1 MNRNLLLVFV
11 LMAVI
16 VIISQQFLFKKV
28 EQGQPGQKQ
37 QTEQQKPQTE
47 QQKTQ
52 QPAPAAAVP
61 ATPARSAPAS
71 AAPAAVK
78 QAGSETETVVEN
90 DLYKITFTNKGGL
103 VKSWQLKK
111 YKDDKGNPLE
121 LVNDKAAPQFG
132 YPLSLY
138 TYDENLRNKLN
149 SALCV
154 TDAGPKLT
162 IPGKLSFDYSDGD
175 VTVHKEFTFD
185 NSYVIGVRTSVVRN
199 GSYVMALPAWPSG
212 FGDMTIPGTYGAQ
225 RNDYFNGNDVQRLS
239 PDKGGKEI
247 SGGRVMQPPFEWA
260 GVSDQY
266 FAAVFMP
273 DDPQRAAM
281 VQLRNSM
288 QVPKSAN
295 KPDPNDTSP
304 VQVLG
309 AAVGPIGAPVSAR
322 LFVGPKAL
330 DVLATVRSTVAGRN
344 WDLRPVVDFGRFS
357 FIARPLFLWLHWTY
371 DHWIPN
377 WGWAIIFLTVVI
389 NAALLPL
396 RIMSMRSALKMQK
409 IAPQV
414 QSINDK
420 YKKYS
425 LKDPRRQEAQKEI
438 SALYKEH
445 DVNPAG
451 GCLPLIIQMPFL
463 FAFWTMLSAA
473 IELRGA
479 HWLWLTDLS
488 QPDHLYLIPITIIL
502 STLIMQRMTPQA
514 GMNPEQ
520 ARMMNLMMPLMLG
533 FMSWSVA
540 SGLGLYWLTGTIVGI
555 IQQWAMNRTKLGQEI
570 RAIQE
575 KRAAKQAKK

>member
-1 MNRNLLLVFV
+1 MNRNLILVFV
-11 LMAVI
+11 LMAVVI
-16 VIISQQFLFKKV
+16 IISQQFLFKKPEPV
-28 EQGQPGQKQ
+28 QPAQKQ
-37 QTEQQKPQTE
+37 AAKSQTEQQQAA
-47 QQKTQ
+47 QN
-52 QPAPAAAVP
+52 PAPAVP
-61 ATPARSAPAS
+61 APLPGKTP
-71 AAPAAVK
+71 PAAVK
-78 QAGSETETVVEN
+78 QANAETETVVEN

-103 VKSWQLKK
+103 VKSWVLKK
-111 YKDDKGNPLE
+111 FKDDKGHPLE
-121 LVNDKAAPQFG
+121 LVNAQAAPQFG

-138 TYDENLRNKLN
+138 TNDENLREKLN
-149 SALCV
+149 SALYV
-154 TDAGPKLT
+154 TDAGPKVS
-162 IPGKLSFDYSDGD
+162 IPGKLEFDYSDGD

-185 NSYVIGVRTSVVRN
+185 SSYVIGIKTSVVRN
-199 GSYVMALPAWPSG
+199 GSYVAALPAWPSG
-212 FGDMTIPGTYGAQ
+212 FGDETIPGTYSAQ
-225 RNDYFNGNDVQRLS
+225 RNEYYNGNDVERLT
-239 PDKGGKEI
+239 PDKSGKTI
-247 SGGRVMQPPFEWA
+247 SGNRVMQPPFEWA
-260 GVSDQY
+260 GISDQY

-273 DDPQRAAM
+273 DDPQHSAM
-281 VQLRNSM
+281 VQLRNAM
-288 QVPKSAN
+288 QVPKSAT

-309 AAVGPIGAPVSAR
+309 AAVGPIGGPVNER

-330 DVLATVRSTVAGRN
+330 DILATVRSTVAGKS
-344 WDLRPVVDFGRFS
+344 WDLRPVVDFGRFK
-357 FIARPLFLWLHWTY
+357 FIAQPLFLWLHWTY

-396 RIMSMRSALKMQK
+396 RIIAMRSALKMQK

-479 HWLWLTDLS
+479 HWMWLSDLS

-555 IQQWAMNRTKLGQEI
+555 VQQWAMNRTALGKEI

>member
-1 MNRNLLLVFV
+1 MNRNLLLVFI
-11 LMAVI
+11 LMAVV

-28 EQGQPGQKQ
+28 EQAKPGQK
-37 QTEQQKPQTE
+37 PG
-47 QQKTQ
+47 TQ
-52 QPAPAAAVP
+52 QQQQQQPQPQQATAPSKETTAPAPVAPPP
-61 ATPARSAPAS
+61 ASSAPAEK
-71 AAPAAVK
+71 AA
-78 QAGSETETVVEN
+78 SEIETIVEN
-90 DLYKITFTNKGGL
+90 DLYRITFTNKGGL
-103 VKSWQLKK
+103 VKSWVLKK
-111 YKDDKGNPLE
+111 YRDEKGNPLE
-121 LVNDKAAPQFG
+121 LVNDKAASQYG

-138 TYDENLRNKLN
+138 SSDESLRNKLN
-149 SALCV
+149 SALYV
-154 TDAGPKLT
+154 STGEAKLNP
-162 IPGKLSFDYSDGD
+162 PGSLSFEYSDGD
-175 VTVHKEFTFD
+175 LTVHKKFTFSD
-185 NSYVIGVRTSVVRN
+185 SYVVGTETSVVRN
-199 GSYVMALPAWPSG
+199 GAYVTALPAWPSG

-225 RNDYFNGNDVQRLS
+225 RIDYFNGSDVHRQS
-239 PDKGGKEI
+239 ADKSGKEI
-247 SGGRVMQPPFEWA
+247 SGGRVMQPPFQWA

-266 FAAVFMP
+266 FAAIFLP
-273 DDPQRAAM
+273 DKPEQAALI
-281 VQLRNSM
+281 QLRNEI
-288 QVPKSAN
+288 QVPKSTT

-309 AAVGPIGAPVSAR
+309 TAVGPQGAPVTGR

-330 DVLATVRSTVAGRN
+330 DVLEKVHSTNASMK

-451 GCLPLIIQMPFL
+451 GCLPLLIQMPFL

-479 HWLWLTDLS
+479 HWFWLSDLS
-488 QPDHLYLIPITIIL
+488 QPDHLYLIPITIIV

-520 ARMMNLMMPLMLG
+520 AKMMNLMMPLMLG

-555 IQQWAMNRTKLGQEI
+555 VQQWAMNRTKLGQEI
-570 RAIQE
+570 RAVQE
-575 KRAAKQAKK
+575 KRAAKHAKK

>member
-1 MNRNLLLVFV
+1 MSKNLLLVFV

-28 EQGQPGQKQ
+28 EQAQPGQKQ
-37 QTEQQKPQTE
+37 QTEQQQAR
-47 QQKTQ
+47 QQES
-52 QPAPAAAVP
+52 APAAVP
-61 ATPARSAPAS
+61 SAQGKSAPAS
-71 AAPAAVK
+71 TPSAAIK
-78 QAGSETETVVEN
+78 QASGETETVVEN

-103 VKSWQLKK
+103 VKSWILKK
-111 YKDDKGNPLE
+111 FKDDKGNPLE

-132 YPLSLY
+132 YPLSLH
-138 TYDENLRNKLN
+138 TADENLGNKLN
-149 SALCV
+149 SVLYV
-154 TDAGPKLT
+154 SDAGPTLT
-162 IPGKLSFDYSDGD
+162 VPGKLQFDYSDGD
-175 VTVHKEFTFD
+175 TTVRKEFMFD
-185 NSYVIGVRTSVVRN
+185 KSYVVGIQTSVVQN
-199 GSYVMALPAWPSG
+199 GSYVTALPAWPSG
-212 FGDMTIPGTYGAQ
+212 FGDMTIPGTYSAQ
-225 RNDYFNGNDVQRLS
+225 RNSYFNGNDVQRLS
-239 PDKGGKEI
+239 PDRSGKAI
-247 SGGRVMQPPFEWA
+247 SGGRVMQPPFDWA
-260 GVSDQY
+260 GVTDQY
-266 FAAVFMP
+266 FAAIFMP

-288 QVPKSAN
+288 QVPKSAS

-304 VQVLG
+304 VPVLG
-309 AAVGPIGAPVSAR
+309 AAVGPMGSAVSAR

-330 DVLATVRSTVAGRN
+330 EVLETVRSTVPGRN
-344 WDLRPVVDFGRFS
+344 WDLRTVVDFGRFS
-357 FIARPLFLWLHWTY
+357 FVARPLFIWLHWTY
-371 DHWIPN
+371 DHWVQN
-377 WGWAIIFLTVVI
+377 WGWAIIILTVII

-451 GCLPLIIQMPFL
+451 GCLPLLIQMPFL
-463 FAFWTMLSAA
+463 WAFWTMLQAA

-479 HWLWLTDLS
+479 HWMWLTDLS
-488 QPDHLYLIPITIIL
+488 QPDHLFLIPITIIV
-502 STLIMQRMTPQA
+502 STLLMQRMTPQA

-575 KRAAKQAKK
+575 KRAAKRDKK

>member
-28 EQGQPGQKQ
+28 EQVEPRPKQ
-37 QTEQQKPQTE
+37 QNEQQQA
-47 QQKTQ
+47 
-52 QPAPAAAVP
+52 QPKQVAPAVAPTAP
-61 ATPARSAPAS
+61 AKSAPAS
-71 AAPAAVK
+71 APRAAVK
-78 QAGSETETVVEN
+78 EASSEAETVVEN

-103 VKSWQLKK
+103 VKSWVLKK
-111 YKDDKGNPLE
+111 YKDDKGSPLE

-138 TYDENLRNKLN
+138 SHDESLRNKLN
-149 SALCV
+149 SALYV
-154 TDAGPKLT
+154 SDAGPRIT
-162 IPGKLSFDYSDGD
+162 APGKLDFEYSDGD
-175 VTVHKEFTFD
+175 ITVHKEFTFD
-185 NSYVIGVRTSVVRN
+185 NSYVIGVQTSVVRD
-199 GSYVMALPAWPSG
+199 GSYVSALPAWPSG
-212 FGDMTIPGTYGAQ
+212 FGDETIPGTYSAQ
-225 RNDYFNGNDVQRLS
+225 RNDYFNGNDVARLS
-239 PDKGGKEI
+239 ADKSGKEI
-247 SGGRVMQPPFEWA
+247 SGGRLMQPPFEWA

-273 DDPQRAAM
+273 GDAQHAAM

-288 QVPKSAN
+288 QVPKSAT

-309 AAVGPIGAPVSAR
+309 TAVGPMGSPVKAR

-330 DVLATVRSTVAGRN
+330 DVLQTVRSTSPGKN
-344 WDLRPVVDFGRFS
+344 WDLRPVVDFGKFH
-357 FIARPLFLWLHWTY
+357 FVARPLFLWLHWTY

-377 WGWAIIFLTVVI
+377 WGWSIIFLTVVI

-451 GCLPLIIQMPFL
+451 GCWPLLIQMPFL
-463 FAFWTMLSAA
+463 WAFWTMLSAA

-502 STLIMQRMTPQA
+502 STLMMQRMTPQA

-520 ARMMNLMMPLMLG
+520 AKMMNLMMPLMLG

-540 SGLGLYWLTGTIVGI
+540 SGLGLYWLTGTLVGI
-555 IQQWAMNRTKLGQEI
+555 AQQWAMNRTALGKEI
-570 RAIQE
+570 QAIQQ

>member
-1 MNRNLLLVFV
+1 MNRNLILVFV
-11 LMAVI
+11 LMAVVI
-16 VIISQQFLFKKV
+16 IISQQFLFKKP
-28 EQGQPGQKQ
+28 EPAQPGEKQAAKQ
-37 QTEQQKPQTE
+37 QSQQ
-47 QQKTQ
+47 QQASPT
-52 QPAPAAAVP
+52 PAPAAP
-61 ATPARSAPAS
+61 AAAPVKT
-71 AAPAAVK
+71 APAAVK
-78 QAGSETETVVEN
+78 QANAETETVVEN

-103 VKSWQLKK
+103 VKSWILKK
-111 YKDDKGNPLE
+111 YKDDNGHPLE

-138 TYDENLRNKLN
+138 TNDENLRTKLN
-149 SALCV
+149 SALYI
-154 TDAGPKLT
+154 TNEGPKLT
-162 IPGKLSFDYSDGD
+162 IPGKLDFDYSDGD
-175 VTVHKEFTFD
+175 VAVHKEFTFD
-185 NSYVIGVRTSVVRN
+185 NSYVIGVQTSVVRN
-199 GSYVMALPAWPSG
+199 GSYVTALPAWPSA
-212 FGDMTIPGTYGAQ
+212 FGDMTIPGTYSAL
-225 RNDYFNGNDVQRLS
+225 RNDYYNGNDVERLS
-239 PDKGGKEI
+239 SDRSGKSI

-273 DDPQRAAM
+273 DDPQHAAM
-281 VQLRNSM
+281 VQLRNAM
-288 QVPKSAN
+288 QVPKSAT

-304 VQVLG
+304 VQVVG
-309 AAVGPIGAPVSAR
+309 AAVGPLGAPVKER

-330 DVLATVRSTVAGRN
+330 DVLQTVRSTSPGKN
-344 WDLRPVVDFGRFS
+344 WDLRAVVDFGKFH
-357 FIARPLFLWLHWTY
+357 FVARPLFLWLHWTY

-377 WGWAIIFLTVVI
+377 WGWSIIFLTVVI

-451 GCLPLIIQMPFL
+451 GCWPLLIQMPFL
-463 FAFWTMLSAA
+463 WAFWTMLSAA

-479 HWLWLTDLS
+479 HWLWLSDLS

-502 STLIMQRMTPQA
+502 STLMMQRMTPQA

-520 ARMMNLMMPLMLG
+520 AKMMNLMMPLMLG

-555 IQQWAMNRTKLGQEI
+555 VQQWAMNRTTLGKEI
-570 RAIQE
+570 QAIQQ

>member
-1 MNRNLLLVFV
+1 MNRNLILVFV
-11 LMAVI
+11 VMAVI
-16 VIISQQFLFKKV
+16 VIISEQFFFKKP
-28 EQGQPGQKQ
+28 EPAQQSGQKQ
-37 QTEQQKPQTE
+37 QQSQ
-47 QQKTQ
+47 Q
-52 QPAPAAAVP
+52 QPQAALTKPAAATT
-61 ATPARSAPAS
+61 TPAPVPPPGSRTK
-71 AAPAAVK
+71 AVEEGK
-78 QAGSETETVVEN
+78 AETETVVEN
-90 DLYKITFTNKGGL
+90 DLYKITFSNKGGL
-103 VKSWQLKK
+103 VKSWVLKK

-121 LVNDKAAPQFG
+121 LVNDKAAPQYG

-138 TYDENLRNKLN
+138 TNDQNLRDKLN
-149 SALCV
+149 SVLYV
-154 TDAGPKLT
+154 TGAGPKLT
-162 IPGKLSFDYSDGD
+162 VPGKLTFDYSDGD
-175 VTVHKEFTFD
+175 ITVHKEFTFD
-185 NSYVIGVRTSVVRN
+185 NSYVIGVHTSVVRN
-199 GSYVMALPAWPSG
+199 GNYVTALPAWPSS
-212 FGDMTIPGTYGAQ
+212 FGDMTIPGTYAAQ
-225 RNDYFNGNDVQRLS
+225 KNDYFNGNDVQRLS
-239 PDKGGKEI
+239 PDKSGKSI
-247 SGGRVMQPPFEWA
+247 SGGRVMQPPFQWA

-266 FAAVFMP
+266 FAAIFMP
-273 DDPQRAAM
+273 DNPQQAAM
-281 VQLRNSM
+281 IQLRNAI
-288 QVPKSAN
+288 QVPKTP
-295 KPDPNDTSP
+295 KDPNDTAP

-309 AAVGPIGAPVSAR
+309 AAVGPLGAPVNER
-322 LFVGPKAL
+322 MFVGPKAL
-330 DVLATVRSTVAGRN
+330 DVLGTVHPTTPGQH

-396 RIMSMRSALKMQK
+396 RIMAMRSALKMQK

-451 GCLPLIIQMPFL
+451 GCLPLLVQMPFL

-488 QPDHLYLIPITIIL
+488 QPDHLYLIPITIVI

-540 SGLGLYWLTGTIVGI
+540 SGLGLYWLTGTIVGV
-555 IQQWAMNRTKLGQEI
+555 IQQWAMNRTALGKEI

-575 KRAAKQAKK
+575 KRAAKHAKK

>member
-1 MNRNLLLVFV
+1 MNRNLILVFV
-11 LMAVI
+11 LMAVV
-16 VIISQQFLFKKV
+16 VIISQQFLFKKPEPV
-28 EQGQPGQKQ
+28 RKQ
-37 QTEQQKPQTE
+37 AAKSQTEQPQAAPN
-47 QQKTQ
+47 
-52 QPAPAAAVP
+52 PATAVPAPLPGKIPPAAA
-61 ATPARSAPAS
+61 
-71 AAPAAVK
+71 K
-78 QAGSETETVVEN
+78 QANTETETVVEN
-90 DLYKITFTNKGGL
+90 DFYKITFTNRGGL
-103 VKSWQLKK
+103 VKSWLLKK
-111 YKDDKGNPLE
+111 FKDDKGHPLE
-121 LVNDKAAPQFG
+121 LVNVQAAPQFG

-138 TYDENLRNKLN
+138 TNDENLRSKLN
-149 SALCV
+149 SALYV
-154 TDAGPKLT
+154 TDAGPKVS
-162 IPGKLSFDYSDGD
+162 IPGKLEFDYSDGD

-185 NSYVIGVRTSVVRN
+185 SSYVIGIKTSVVRN
-199 GSYVMALPAWPSG
+199 GSYVAALPAWPSG
-212 FGDMTIPGTYGAQ
+212 FGDETIPGTYSAQ
-225 RNDYFNGNDVQRLS
+225 RNEYYNGNDVERLT
-239 PDKGGKEI
+239 PDKSGKTI
-247 SGGRVMQPPFEWA
+247 SGNRVMQPPFEWA

-273 DDPQRAAM
+273 DDPQHAAM
-281 VQLRNSM
+281 VQLRNAM
-288 QVPKSAN
+288 QVPKSAT

-309 AAVGPIGAPVSAR
+309 AAVGPIGGPVSAR

-330 DVLATVRSTVAGRN
+330 DILATIHSTVPGKS
-344 WDLRPVVDFGRFS
+344 WDLRPVVDFGRFK
-357 FIARPLFLWLHWTY
+357 FIAQPLFLWLHWTY

-396 RIMSMRSALKMQK
+396 RIIAMRSALKMQK

-479 HWLWLTDLS
+479 HWMWLSDLS
-488 QPDHLYLIPITIIL
+488 QPDHLYLIPATIIL
-502 STLIMQRMTPQA
+502 STLVMQRMTPQA

-555 IQQWAMNRTKLGQEI
+555 VQQWAMNRTALGKEI

>member
-1 MNRNLLLVFV
+1 
-11 LMAVI
+11 MAVI

-28 EQGQPGQKQ
+28 EQVEPGRKQ
-37 QTEQQKPQTE
+37 QNEQQQQVQQKPA
-47 QQKTQ
+47 
-52 QPAPAAAVP
+52 APAVASTAP
-61 ATPARSAPAS
+61 AKSAPAS
-71 AAPAAVK
+71 APPVAVK

-90 DLYKITFTNKGGL
+90 DFYKITFTNKGGL
-103 VKSWQLKK
+103 VKSWVLKK

-138 TYDENLRNKLN
+138 SHDENLRNKLN
-149 SALCV
+149 SALYV
-154 TDAGPKLT
+154 SDAGPKIT
-162 IPGKLSFDYSDGD
+162 APGKLEFDYSDGD
-175 VTVHKEFTFD
+175 ITVHKEFTFN
-185 NSYVIGVRTSVVRN
+185 NSYVVGVQTSVVRD
-199 GSYVMALPAWPSG
+199 GAYVSALPAWPSG
-212 FGDMTIPGTYGAQ
+212 FGDETIPGTYSAQ
-225 RNDYFNGNDVQRLS
+225 RNDYYNGNDVALLS
-239 PDKGGKEI
+239 PDKSGKTI

-273 DDPQRAAM
+273 DDPQHAVM

-288 QVPKSAN
+288 QVPKSAS

-309 AAVGPIGAPVSAR
+309 AAVGPQGSLVKAR

-330 DVLATVRSTVAGRN
+330 DVLQTVRSISPDKH
-344 WDLRPVVDFGRFS
+344 WDLRPVVDFGKFH
-357 FIARPLFLWLHWTY
+357 FVARPLFLWLHWTY

-377 WGWAIIFLTVVI
+377 WGWSIIFLTVVI

-451 GCLPLIIQMPFL
+451 GCWPLLIQMPFL
-463 FAFWTMLSAA
+463 WAFWTMLSAA

-520 ARMMNLMMPLMLG
+520 AKMMNLMMPLMLG

-540 SGLGLYWLTGTIVGI
+540 SGLGLYWLTGTLVGI
-555 IQQWAMNRTKLGQEI
+555 VQQWAMNRTALGKEI
-570 RAIQE
+570 QAIQQ

>member
-1 MNRNLLLVFV
+1 
-11 LMAVI
+11 
-16 VIISQQFLFKKV
+16 
-28 EQGQPGQKQ
+28 
-37 QTEQQKPQTE
+37 
-47 QQKTQ
+47 
-52 QPAPAAAVP
+52 
-61 ATPARSAPAS
+61 
-71 AAPAAVK
+71 
-78 QAGSETETVVEN
+78 
-90 DLYKITFTNKGGL
+90 
-103 VKSWQLKK
+103 
-111 YKDDKGNPLE
+111 
-121 LVNDKAAPQFG
+121 
-132 YPLSLY
+132 
-138 TYDENLRNKLN
+138 
-149 SALCV
+149 
-154 TDAGPKLT
+154 
-162 IPGKLSFDYSDGD
+162 
-175 VTVHKEFTFD
+175 
-185 NSYVIGVRTSVVRN
+185 
-199 GSYVMALPAWPSG
+199 
-212 FGDMTIPGTYGAQ
+212 
-225 RNDYFNGNDVQRLS
+225 
-239 PDKGGKEI
+239 
-247 SGGRVMQPPFEWA
+247 
-260 GVSDQY
+260 
-266 FAAVFMP
+266 MP
-273 DDPQRAAM
+273 DDPQRSGM
-281 VQLRNSM
+281 VQLRNTM
-288 QVPKSAN
+288 QVPKSAT

-309 AAVGPIGAPVSAR
+309 AAVGPASGPVRAR

-330 DVLATVRSTVAGRN
+330 DVLATVHSTVPGKN
-344 WDLRPVVDFGRFS
+344 WDLRPVVDFGRFKI
-357 FIARPLFLWLHWTY
+357 IAQPLFLWLHWTY

-425 LKDPRRQEAQKEI
+425 LKDPRRQDAQKEI

-479 HWLWLTDLS
+479 HWMWLSDLS
-488 QPDHLYLIPITIIL
+488 QPDHLYLIPITIIV

-520 ARMMNLMMPLMLG
+520 AKMMNLMMPLMLG

>member
-28 EQGQPGQKQ
+28 EPAQPGQKQ
-37 QTEQQKPQTE
+37 QTEQQQPQ
-47 QQKTQ
+47 QQ
-52 QPAPAAAVP
+52 QPPAAA
-61 ATPARSAPAS
+61 ATPVAPAKSAPPTTP
-71 AAPAAVK
+71 PAAIK
-78 QAGSETETVVEN
+78 QASSESETVVEN
-90 DLYKITFTNKGGL
+90 NLYKITFTNKGGL
-103 VKSWQLKK
+103 VKSWVLKK
-111 YKDDKGNPLE
+111 YKDEKGDPLE
-121 LVNDKAAPQFG
+121 LVNDKAASQFG
-132 YPLSLY
+132 YPLSLH
-138 TYDENLRNKLN
+138 TYDEDLRNKLN
-149 SALCV
+149 SVLYV
-154 TDAGPKLT
+154 TGGEPKVNV
-162 IPGKLSFDYSDGD
+162 PGKLTFDYSDGD

-185 NSYVIGVRTSVVRN
+185 NSYVVGVHASVVRN
-199 GSYVMALPAWPSG
+199 GSYVTGLPAWPSG
-212 FGDMTIPGTYGAQ
+212 FGDMTIPGTYSAQ
-225 RNDYFNGNDVQRLS
+225 RNDYYNGNDVERLS
-239 PDKGGKEI
+239 PDKSGKTI

-273 DDPQRAAM
+273 EDPQHSAM
-281 VQLRNSM
+281 IQLRNSI
-288 QVPKSAN
+288 QVPKSAT

-309 AAVGPIGAPVSAR
+309 VAVGPLSAPVNVR

-330 DVLATVRSTVAGRN
+330 DVLATVRSTVPGRN

-479 HWLWLTDLS
+479 HWMWLSDLS
-488 QPDHLYLIPITIIL
+488 QPDKLYLIPITIIL

-520 ARMMNLMMPLMLG
+520 AKMMNLMMPLMLG

-555 IQQWAMNRTKLGQEI
+555 VQQWAMNRTKLGQEI